1 MGLFSKKKKVSVG
14 VTAARLIKKV
24 ENPYKQMVITS
35 VFSQKSISQVV
46 LNESAKGLFSKA
58 EQFYNFG
65 KNRYIHGLP
74 EGFKNYSDINLV
86 NISTVLSKIF
96 AQAVTVEFAKV
107 SFADDKYFAYR
118 YLQDEIKFN
127 PTDNTIGV
135 PPVVY
140 PPKTKVTCLSVV
152 LNETNRTATVSAE
165 VQKPAVLP
173 TDPLPPKEY
182 PVWVITYPIDK
193 DKTYLQIKY
202 KLNTDIL
209 SLDYRYW
216 YYDVM
221 TNTYPE
227 INTIIDQSLGSPF
240 YPLVPLRQNKIN
252 VVDGTGQETKDV
264 KTILG
269 KLSLDPKVLTDA
281 LMSTD
286 EGNDP
291 NLVDEAFVGF
301 FAYLDTE
308 QKASKI
314 YLWEFFNDLYQNRQ
328 VTKSIFDTWNGN
340 KGSRDTPQE
349 ALIITERD
357 FNIRLLW
364 NYINIT
370 VSNNI
375 IGSIDTV
382 NISWDVQSRFTLQDF
397 DFETSQL
404 TITRQITATTVS
416 TIVVHGLEHI
426 VDVYEGELHSTTLAD
441 MSDPDKKYGMYFP
454 INRNV
459 LKQLN
464 PIDRNIV
471 LTDGISVIVY
481 AVQITYVKWYQRGF
495 FKVLVA
501 IVAIVIA
508 YYTGDWQLAFEA
520 GLTWQTAVSAITSI
534 IINFATIKGLEFVI
548 SAIGGEIGA
557 IISAVLAIYALS
569 QGKDTLFSGSIAAPD
584 LLKTSV
590 LALEASNNIVL
601 DELSDITRDLEDLI
615 KSIKEKKEELK
626 EAYDLLRSESID
638 YFDIRKGGFYFNPN
652 EVPDDF
658 FNRTVHNKNPGTSG
672 YDYIS
677 YFVDNA
683 LKLEPSSKWEI

>member
-14 VTAARLIKKV
+14 VTAARLIEKV
-24 ENPYKQMVITS
+24 ENPYKQVVLTS
-35 VFSQKSISQVV
+35 VFSKKSFTQVL
-46 LNESAKGLFSKA
+46 LNESNKGLFSKA

-86 NISTVLSKIF
+86 NVSNVLSKIF
-96 AQAVTVEFAKV
+96 AQNITVEFAKV
-107 SFADDKYFAYR
+107 SFADHKYFAYR
-118 YLQDEIKFN
+118 YLQDQIGFN
-127 PTDNTIGV
+127 PTDNAIGM

-140 PPKTKVTCLSVV
+140 PPKTKVVCLSVV
-152 LNETNRTATVSAE
+152 INESNRTATVSAE
-165 VQKPAVLP
+165 VQKPTLLP
-173 TDPLPPKEY
+173 TDPIPPKEY
-182 PVWVITYPIDK
+182 PVWEIVYTFDQ
-193 DKTYLQIKY
+193 DKTYLQVKY
-202 KLNTDIL
+202 KLNMDTEIL
-209 SLDYRYW
+209 EYRYW

-221 TNTYPE
+221 SNTYPE

-240 YPLVPLRQNKIN
+240 YPLVPLRQNKVN
-252 VVDGTGQETKDV
+252 VIDGNGQEKKDV

-301 FAYLDTE
+301 FAYLNTE
-308 QKASKI
+308 QKASKL

-328 VTKSIFDTWNGN
+328 ITKTVFDTWNGN
-340 KGSRDTPQE
+340 KGSKDTPQE

-364 NYINIT
+364 NYIDIT
-370 VSNNI
+370 ESSGV
-375 IGSIDTV
+375 IGSVDTV
-382 NISWDVQSRFTLQDF
+382 NISWDVQTRFTLQDF

-404 TITRQITATTVS
+404 TLVRQVAANTIS
-416 TIVVHGLEHI
+416 TITIHGLEHI
-426 VDVYEGELHSTTLAD
+426 VDVYEGQLHSTTLAD
-441 MSDPDKKYGMYFP
+441 INDPDKKYGMYFP

-495 FKVLVA
+495 FKVLVL
-501 IVAIVIA
+501 IVAIIIA
-508 YYTGDWQLAFEA
+508 YYTGDWELVYEA
-520 GLTWQTAVSAITSI
+520 GLTWQTAVTVITNI
-534 IINFATIKGLEFVI
+534 IINFATIKGLEFVV

-557 IISAVLAIYALS
+557 IIAAVVAIYALS
-569 QGKDTLFSGSIAAPD
+569 QGKDALFGGSIAAPD

-615 KSIKEKKEELK
+615 KSVKEKKEELK
-626 EAYDLLRSESID
+626 EAYDLLGSESID

-652 EVPDDF
+652 EMPDDF